1 MDIKE
6 SQKQELGFLI
16 INFMFVMLGAFVT
29 ATGTANGLWE
39 LVAGGFCLM
48 IAGLVVIWSMNKAQ
62 NRPPQNNKT
71 VNKLDA

>member
-39 LVAGGFCLM
+39 LVAGGCIMM
-48 IAGLVVIWSMNKAQ
+48 IYGNLSIWGMIKAQ
-62 NRPPQNNKT
+62 NRIGRRKT
-71 VNKLDA
+71 IKL

>member
-29 ATGTANGLWE
+29 ATGTANGSWE
-39 LVAGGFCLM
+39 LVAAGCIMM
-48 IAGLVVIWSMNKAQ
+48 IAGNLNLWGMIKAE

>member
-6 SQKQELGFLI
+6 AIAYFL
-16 INFMFVMLGAFVT
+16 FVPLGAFVT
-29 ATGTANGLWE
+29 GTGTANGLWE
-39 LVAGGFCLM
+39 LVAGGCIMM
-48 IAGLVVIWSMNKAQ
+48 IYGNLSIWGMIKAE